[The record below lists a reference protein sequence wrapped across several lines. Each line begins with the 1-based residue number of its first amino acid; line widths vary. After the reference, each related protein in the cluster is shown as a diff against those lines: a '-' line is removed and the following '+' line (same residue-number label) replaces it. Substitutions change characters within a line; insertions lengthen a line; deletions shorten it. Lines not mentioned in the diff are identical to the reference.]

1 MVVRSVRAFQ
11 VSLFCPSATLLSSD
25 GDRGQKSGEG
35 GGRLPG
41 SPGFHNCKIFFE
53 LIPFFFS
60 FTSGWRL
67 CWFEDGGDG
76 G

>member
-1 MVVRSVRAFQ
+1 MVGRSARAFQ

-25 GDRGQKSGEG
+25 GDRGQ
-35 GGRLPG
+35 
-41 SPGFHNCKIFFE
+41 N
-53 LIPFFFS
+53 
-60 FTSGWRL
+60 GWRL